1 MKAMTRALTTS
12 AALATAFAIGYLTP
26 PAGASA
32 APAADC
38 QVHTPHVATVT
49 PAPLARG
56 HLVPM

>member
-12 AALATAFAIGYLTP
+12 AALATAFAIGYLTQ

-38 QVHTPHVATVT
+38 QVRTPT
-49 PAPLARG
+49 LQR
-56 HLVPM
+56 